1 MPFGGMAVCESSSL
15 RQKRPARARRS
26 GARGESWPSDYTGIE
41 ALARLQIL
49 ASRRRRHAVASG
61 HADRRAATRRQRFS
75 GPRYQPPRGRRPESG
90 GRRPPNIARKIG
102 PSGRA
107 FRCAVAVR
115 VIGGSGANRLHPG
128 ERGIRVTLAGPPR
141 LRPCGPDFRADDR
154 RASSKGRRP
163 LPSGRR

>member
-1 MPFGGMAVCESSSL
+1 MRTDAP
-15 RQKRPARARRS
+15 
-26 GARGESWPSDYTGIE
+26 
-41 ALARLQIL
+41 
-49 ASRRRRHAVASG
+49 
-61 HADRRAATRRQRFS
+61 RRADSGSLVRGISRYVVGVRRAV
-75 GPRYQPPRGRRPESG
+75 G
-90 GRRPPNIARKIG
+90 PNIAGKIG

-115 VIGGSGANRLHPG
+115 VIGGSGANRLHPR

-163 LPSGRR
+163 PPSGRRWRQAVVRTDEPSNPRASRAENRRPAAAIRGGATSVTRMW